1 MRQAAKVHMLA
12 AWCLAGLC
20 GCSELV
26 LQGPQGQVDRTF
38 VGLVRIRHTPW
49 HAEGAASAPSD
60 VGSGPAEVTEFTAT
74 GLTLNRGL
82 SLGHTHEQRIT
93 LPLDCKVLI
102 VLQAGSV
109 VPTAL
114 LQSLKQAQACF
125 APLERRTNGSPS
137 P

>member
-1 MRQAAKVHMLA
+1 MLA

-20 GCSELV
+20 GCTELV

-38 VGLVRIRHTPW
+38 VGLVHVRHTSW
-49 HAEGAASAPSD
+49 RAEAMASATAEAGSD
-60 VGSGPAEVTEFTAT
+60 PAEVTEFTVT
-74 GLTLNRGL
+74 GLALGRGL

-125 APLERRTNGSPS
+125 APLERRSIGSFS